1 VRGEGSGIGRVPHGA
16 RPVPGG
22 EGASSPRSNRRVP
35 AGAEP
40 FPSFRGLPALA
51 ACLFLGVACTG
62 SGVPEDVRDA
72 GDRGDVWVREDVG
85 DRDSQVPETSDEAP
99 PDGLSGDPAG
109 EDSGPGDG
117 PREVPDDPTPA
128 DVGGDLPE
136 DPGGAVRLVALDG
149 LGEVLAGASAADG
162 RAWLAGR
169 GGLVFRSDRDDFWPF
184 PGPPGA
190 GDLTGISV
198 SEGTVFAVDARG
210 AVHRWTDGGGW
221 SLLREGD
228 GIPLNGVSAVSGDE
242 FWAVGNGGLVLHGT
256 GGQVQQDPT
265 GITYDLFGVLASQEG
280 GVRAVGR
287 YGTLLTRGTVAW
299 ERTTIGLSSVTL
311 RALFRAADG
320 RMVAVGDRGVV
331 VRHDGVSWKLDLTNE
346 TEDPPRDLYAVGGTA
361 SDDILA
367 AGDGGALFHYD
378 GKRWSRETVAGPD
391 GVRLAIRAVVTR
403 RQEGGTWAWTAAG
416 LDSRG
421 LDRTDGV
428 WKDRV
433 LGVATSLYGAGTGPD
448 GEVVAV
454 GEQGLVL
461 RWRLGE
467 QPWAQRA
474 PVPGSLLAV
483 SWPLAVG
490 EQGALIRVD
499 GGRVEALERV
509 GQANLTGVAAGDAGA
524 WITDDGGTLWRWT
537 EAGAEVRGTRPVPL
551 WAVAEVGSQ
560 VWVAGGDGRLE
571 VDAGEGAR
579 VVPTGTFSTIR
590 ALWPLSPDRVIAAG
604 DFGLVIECDPSRC
617 LRVFEDPG
625 TFLYALGE
633 NDGIPVA
640 AGWAGT
646 LIRRGS
652 DGSWKVLESG
662 TRRVFRALVGLPAG
676 GAVLA
681 GLDGTLGTLPA
692 WGTESP

>member
-1 VRGEGSGIGRVPHGA
+1 MTGEGCALRPGRGERGGA
-16 RPVPGG
+16 G
-22 EGASSPRSNRRVP
+22 
-35 AGAEP
+35 P
-40 FPSFRGLPALA
+40 FLFRGAFQGLV

-62 SGVPEDVRDA
+62 SGGPEGVRDA
-72 GDRGDVWVREDVG
+72 GDRGDPSIGEDVG
-85 DRDSQVPETSDEAP
+85 GRDSQVPETLEEAL

-109 EDSGPGDG
+109 EDSRPGDG
-117 PREVPDDPTPA
+117 SPEALEDPTPA
-128 DVGGDLPE
+128 EVGGDLPE
-136 DPGGAVRLVALDG
+136 DPGGQVRLVALDR

-162 RAWLAGR
+162 RAWLVGR
-169 GGLVFRSDRDDFWPF
+169 GGLVFRSDGDDFWPF

-198 SEGTVFAVDARG
+198 SEGTVFVVDVLG
-210 AVHRWTDGGGW
+210 AVHRWTDGEGW

-228 GIPLNGVSAVSGDE
+228 GIPLHGISAVSGDE
-242 FWAVGNGGLVLHGT
+242 FWAVGDGGLVLHGT
-256 GGQVQQDPT
+256 GGEVQRVPT
-265 GITYDLFGVLASQEG
+265 GITYDLFGVLASREG

-287 YGTLLTRGTVAW
+287 YGTLLTRGTIAW

-311 RALFRAADG
+311 RALFRAPDG

-346 TEDPPRDLYAVGGTA
+346 TEDPPRDLHAVWGTA

-403 RQEGGTWAWTAAG
+403 RQESGTWVWTAAG

-461 RWRLGE
+461 RWRPGE

-474 PVPGSLLAV
+474 PVSGRLLAV

-490 EQGALIRVD
+490 DQGALTRID
-499 GGRVEALERV
+499 GGRVQALESL
-509 GQANLTGVAAGDAGA
+509 GQATLTGVAARDKGA
-524 WITDDGGTLWRWT
+524 WVTDDEGTLWRWT
-537 EAGAEVRGTRPVPL
+537 EAGAEARGTRPVPL
-551 WAVAEVGSQ
+551 WAVAEAGGQ

-590 ALWPLSPDRVIAAG
+590 ALWPLSSERVIAAG
-604 DFGLVIECDPSRC
+604 DFGLVIECDLSQCR
-617 LRVFEDPG
+617 RVFEDPG

-646 LIRRGS
+646 LVRRGP
-652 DGSWKVLESG
+652 DGVWKALESG
-662 TRRVFRALVGLPAG
+662 TRRVFRGVAGLPGG